1 MATSVDRPW
10 WLEPNRV
17 RVTLTT
23 GALERVDVAAKS
35 MGVRRG
41 RVLDALL
48 RVASVDDMQAAVSA
62 VNDHDAK
69 ALTAWRESCIP
80 S

>member
-48 RVASVDDMQAAVSA
+48 RVLHAAPERVATDGFLRS
-62 VNDHDAK
+62 
-69 ALTAWRESCIP
+69 P
-80 S
+80 